1 MFQYLKQIW
10 HTKDLRK
17 KILYTLGVLAIY
29 RAMVQVSIPG
39 VNLENLAALF
49 DSQAGGALGAFSLLT
64 GGSAENFSIILM
76 GLSPYINASII
87 MQLLAVVIPRLE
99 QLNKEG
105 EQGRAKMTKYTNW
118 LTLPLAFL
126 QSYGMLILI
135 NTSGGSLPIIENIR
149 DPLIVLPIMLTVTT
163 GTIVLMWLGNLIT
176 ENGLGNGISL
186 IIMTSILSALP
197 PAVSSS
203 LQTVN
208 TDPTKLIPMAATAIF
223 AILLTI
229 LIVIVNESYKNV
241 PISYGGKGAKMKQ
254 HFLPIRLNQAGMIPI
269 IFAVSMIAFPSVMA
283 QFLQNSESPTMKA
296 IADFIATHFG
306 QTGTLY
312 MVLYFLLILGF
323 TFFYVSI
330 TFNPDQMAENI
341 QKRGGFIP
349 GIRPGKASS
358 EYLARLSNRLTL
370 FGGVFLAFVAV
381 APIVAQNITAQ
392 SSGGAVPILVSGAG
406 LIIIVGVVLD
416 LMRQIS
422 AQLAMHNYDKFY

>member
-1 MFQYLKQIW
+1 
-10 HTKDLRK
+10 
-17 KILYTLGVLAIY
+17 
-29 RAMVQVSIPG
+29 MVQISIPG
-39 VNLENLAALF
+39 INLANLSALF

-126 QSYGMLILI
+126 QSYGMLVLI
-135 NTSGGSLPIIENIR
+135 NTSAGALPIIENIR
-149 DPLIVLPIMLTVTT
+149 DPYTVLPIMIVVST
-163 GTIVLMWLGNLIT
+163 GTIILMWLGNLIT

-197 PAVSSS
+197 PAVSSA
-203 LQTVN
+203 LQTVSI
-208 TDPTKLIPMAATAIF
+208 DSTKLIPIAATAIF
-223 AILLTI
+223 AILLTV

-241 PISYGGKGAKMKQ
+241 PISYGGKGQKMKQ
-254 HFLPIRLNQAGMIPI
+254 HFLPLRLNQAGMIPI

-283 QFLQNSESPTMKA
+283 QFLQSSESPSMQA
-296 IADFIATHFG
+296 IANFIGTHFG
-306 QTGTLY
+306 QTGVLY
-312 MVLYFLLILGF
+312 MVIYFLLILGF

-330 TFNPDQMAENI
+330 TFNPEQMAENI

-358 EYLARLSNRLTL
+358 EYLGKLSNRLTL
-370 FGGVFLAFVAV
+370 FGGIFLAFVAV
-381 APIVAQNITAQ
+381 APIVAQNITA
-392 SSGGAVPILVSGAG
+392 STSGGAVPILVSGAG

-416 LMRQIS
+416 LMRQVS

>member
-10 HTKDLRK
+10 HTKDLRN
-17 KILYTLGVLAIY
+17 KILYTIGILAIY
-29 RAMVQVSIPG
+29 RAMVQISIPG
-39 VNLENLAALF
+39 INLANLSALF

-126 QSYGMLILI
+126 QSYGMLVLI
-135 NTSGGSLPIIENIR
+135 NTSAGALPIIENIR
-149 DPLIVLPIMLTVTT
+149 DPYTVLPIMIVVST
-163 GTIVLMWLGNLIT
+163 GTIILMWLGNLIT

-197 PAVSSS
+197 PAVSSA
-203 LQTVN
+203 LQTVSI
-208 TDPTKLIPMAATAIF
+208 DSTKLIPIAATAIF
-223 AILLTI
+223 AILLTV

-241 PISYGGKGAKMKQ
+241 PISYGGKGQKMKQ
-254 HFLPIRLNQAGMIPI
+254 HFLPLRLNQAGMIPI

-283 QFLQNSESPTMKA
+283 QFLQSSESPSMQA
-296 IADFIATHFG
+296 IANFIGTHFG
-306 QTGTLY
+306 QTGVLY
-312 MVLYFLLILGF
+312 MVIYFLLILGF

-330 TFNPDQMAENI
+330 TFNPEQMAENI

-358 EYLARLSNRLTL
+358 EYLGKLSNRLTL
-370 FGGVFLAFVAV
+370 FGGIFLAFVAV
-381 APIVAQNITAQ
+381 APIVAQNITA
-392 SSGGAVPILVSGAG
+392 STSGGAVPILVSGAG

-416 LMRQIS
+416 LMRQVS

>member
-10 HTKDLRK
+10 RTTDLRN
-17 KILYTLGVLAIY
+17 KILYTIGILIVY

-39 VNLENLAALF
+39 INLDNLAALF

-64 GGSAENFSIILM
+64 GGSAENFSILLM

-87 MQLLAVVIPRLE
+87 MQLLAVVIPQLE
-99 QLNKEG
+99 QLKKEG
-105 EQGRAKMTKYTNW
+105 AIGQAKISKYTNW
-118 LTLPLAFL
+118 LTLPLAFI
-126 QSYGMLILI
+126 QSYGMLVLI
-135 NTSGGSLPIIENIR
+135 NSSAGALPIIENIR
-149 DPLIVLPIMLTVTT
+149 DPFTVIPIMLTVTA

-186 IIMTSILSALP
+186 IIMISILSALP
-197 PAVSSS
+197 PTVSSA
-203 LQTVN
+203 LQTVS
-208 TDPTKLIPMAATAIF
+208 TDSTKLIPIAAVAIF
-223 AILLTI
+223 AILLTV

-241 PISYGGKGAKMKQ
+241 PISYGGKGSQMKQ
-254 HFLPIRLNQAGMIPI
+254 HFLPLRLNQAGMIPI

-283 QFLQNSESPTMKA
+283 QFLQSSDSTIMQG
-296 IADFIATHFG
+296 IANFIGTHFG
-306 QTGTLY
+306 QTGILY
-312 MVLYFLLILGF
+312 MTIYFLLIVGF
-323 TFFYVSI
+323 TFFYVNI
-330 TFNPDQMAENI
+330 TFNPEDVATSI

-358 EYLARLSNRLTL
+358 DYLSRLSNRLTF

-381 APIVAQNITAQ
+381 APIAAQNIMSQT
-392 SSGGAVPILVSGAG
+392 SGGAVPILVSGAG